1 MRKDIM
7 AQALKIRADMDKAG
21 GMLTDE
27 QAVTVLELYSDWNPN
42 SVPVYDG
49 TDGEHPQTR
58 VRGLTSGKLYKCLTS
73 HTTQPD
79 WPPELTPSLWVVI
92 DVTHSGALDDPI
104 PASRGMEYTYGLHYL
119 DPEDG
124 KVYLCFR
131 GGEVGT
137 VTLQY
142 LPHELVGNYFEE
154 V

>member
-1 MRKDIM
+1 MRNDILD
-7 AQALKIRADMDKAG
+7 QAIKIRNDMDKAG

-42 SVPVYDG
+42 GVEVYDG
-49 TDGEHPQTR
+49 TDGEHMQTR
-58 VRGLTSGKLYKCLTS
+58 VRGLTSRLLYKCLTS
-73 HTTQPD
+73 HTTQPN
-79 WPPELTPSLWVVI
+79 WPPELTPNLWVVI
-92 DVTHSGALDDPI
+92 DTVHAGTLEDPI
-104 PASRGMEYTYGLHYL
+104 PASRGMEYTYGLYYL

-124 KVYLCFR
+124 KIYLCYR
-131 GGEVGT
+131 NGVTGT